1 MSRPRMT
8 TKVFAGRWKSLLFL
22 REAAKVFSLGN
33 ERDERE

>member
-8 TKVFAGRWKSLLFL
+8 TKAGQWKSSLFL
-22 REAAKVFSLGN
+22 REAAKVFSLGC